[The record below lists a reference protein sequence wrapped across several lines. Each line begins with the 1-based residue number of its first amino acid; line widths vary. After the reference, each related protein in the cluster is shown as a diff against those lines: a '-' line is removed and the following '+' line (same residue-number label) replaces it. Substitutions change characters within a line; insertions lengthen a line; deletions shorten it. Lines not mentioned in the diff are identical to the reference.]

1 MVIVFRS
8 SGSSRTRVRSGSR
21 DVDHSA
27 HPGMNA
33 ALKLVRAY
41 WKVGTAGS
49 RSYFNT
55 TSRNENDRSEVQ
67 AFGSRNRVAGNA
79 VELVN
84 ETAAK
89 LCYRSKRVRLAAAVL
104 DQRVATNIQMHVAR
118 LISPGVRILGCRKFS
133 DELIESRVAI
143 AYAGAIAKHRVEG
156 CWLTVVQQPDL
167 LVALNGARARS
178 QTQQSER

>member
-49 RSYFNT
+49 RSYFNP
-55 TSRNENDRSEVQ
+55 TSRNENDCSEVQ

-79 VELVN
+79 IELVN
-84 ETAAK
+84 ETTAK
-89 LCYRSKRVRLAAAVL
+89 LSYGSERVRLATTVL
-104 DQRVATNIQMHVAR
+104 NQRVASNIQMHVAW
-118 LISPGVRILGCRKFS
+118 LISPGVCILGCRELG
-133 DELIESRVAI
+133 DELIKRRVTI
-143 AYAGAIAKHRVEG
+143 AYAGAIAKHRVEAG
-156 CWLTVVQQPDL
+156 WLTVVQ
-167 LVALNGARARS
+167 
-178 QTQQSER
+178 

>member
-8 SGSSRTRVRSGSR
+8 SGTSVRSGSG
-21 DVDHSA
+21 DVDHGA

-41 WKVGTAGS
+41 WKVRTAGS

-79 VELVN
+79 VELVD
-84 ETAAK
+84 ETTAK
-89 LCYRSKRVRLAAAVL
+89 LSYGSKRMRLAAAVL
-104 DQRVATNIQMHVAR
+104 D
-118 LISPGVRILGCRKFS
+118 
-133 DELIESRVAI
+133 
-143 AYAGAIAKHRVEG
+143 
-156 CWLTVVQQPDL
+156 
-167 LVALNGARARS
+167 
-178 QTQQSER
+178 

>member
-8 SGSSRTRVRSGSR
+8 SGTSVRSGSG

-41 WKVGTAGS
+41 RKIRTAGG
-49 RSYFNT
+49 RTHFNP
-55 TSRNENDRSEVQ
+55 TSRNENDSSEVQ

-79 VELVN
+79 IKLVN
-84 ETAAK
+84 ETTAK
-89 LCYRSKRVRLAAAVL
+89 LSYGSKCVGLATAIL
-104 DQRVATNIQMHVAR
+104 NQRVASNIQMHVAR
-118 LISPGVRILGCRKFS
+118 LISPGVRILGCCKFS

-156 CWLTVVQQPDL
+156 CGLTI
-167 LVALNGARARS
+167 
-178 QTQQSER
+178 

>member
-49 RSYFNT
+49 RSYFNST
-55 TSRNENDRSEVQ
+55 RRNENDRSEVQ

-84 ETAAK
+84 EAATK
-89 LCYRSKRVRLAAAVL
+89 LRYRSKRVRLATTIL
-104 DQRVATNIQMHVAR
+104 NQRVASNIQMHVAR
-118 LISPGVRILGCRKFS
+118 LISPGVCILGCCEFG
-133 DELIESRVAI
+133 DELIKRRVAI
-143 AYAGAIAKHRVEG
+143 AHTGAIAKHRVEG
-156 CWLTVVQQPDL
+156 CWFTVIQ
-167 LVALNGARARS
+167 
-178 QTQQSER
+178 